1 MCAKLRLAS
10 RGADRSWSCWPP
22 RPPRGNS
29 SSARANPDGKMATA
43 SRPGSAGKIEIES
56 ADDFVLTSSTNI
68 TSATFT
74 GLLPTSASLSDIV
87 DVRIEIYRVFPNDS
101 DVGRT
106 SGPPTFSTPQV
117 PTRVNSPS
125 DVEFDDRSASAHTLT
140 FTPGIVSPSFTAA
153 NSVLNGIHPLPGI
166 NTGGDGPVTGQEVQ
180 FNVLFSTPFSL
191 PADHYFFVPQ
201 VQLIERRFLLA
212 LGAQA
217 DRPAG
222 DAVPGWLHR
231 PPRMD
236 SQRKPGTGLAAGRDG
251 HRRREPRADVQR
263 GLLAGGPDRSRAH
276 HQPDDAG
283 PGSGRRVRRR
293 PGATTQPSRPALNG
307 LRVGQED

>member
-1 MCAKLRLAS
+1 MLIACAITGPAKA
-10 RGADRSWSCWPP
+10 G
-22 RPPRGNS
+22 S
-29 SSARANPDGKMATA
+29 SFFFSTGDPDGKMATA

-56 ADDFVLTSSTNI
+56 ADDFVLTTETNL

-74 GLLPTSASLSDIV
+74 GLLPTGASLSDVV

-125 DVEFDDRSASAHTLT
+125 DVEFDDRSASADNLT
-140 FTPGIVSPSFTAA
+140 FTPGIVQSSFTAA
-153 NSVLNGIHPLPGI
+153 NSVLNGIHPKP
-166 NTGGDGPVTGQEVQ
+166 NFHTGGDGAVTGQEVQ
-180 FNVLFSTPFSL
+180 FNVLFSTPFYL

-201 VQLIERRFLLA
+201 VQLTQRRFLLA

-222 DAVPGWLHR
+222 DAVPGRLHR

-236 SQRKPGTGLAAGRDG
+236 SQRKPGSGLAAGRNR
-251 HRRREPRADVQR
+251 HRGGSPAPTFNATFSLSGSVVPEPSSVIMLSLGSV
-263 GLLAGGPDRSRAH
+263 GLLALHSCDGAVRW
-276 HQPDDAG
+276 
-283 PGSGRRVRRR
+283 PGDCE
-293 PGATTQPSRPALNG
+293 RPA
-307 LRVGQED
+307 RQPVTPR